1 MDAIWRIV
9 RGPFILPENTAQYHR
24 CQWEKIDFDK
34 AGCLLCGAIH
44 RCDSI
49 TCKEVSNTGDSLI
62 CNITGCVL
70 SKVLVTNEWTD
81 TCLPTDNR
89 IKFELDNDVEVYIE
103 ELLVSTKAQECLA
116 RERAKFSEIVE
127 SKFLQYMFSEREC
140 VGNAIDTMVTILQ
153 KVAGRFP
160 PDFDLDARKQVV
172 SLCKRFLTPVVA
184 TIQNS
189 HCFRTFKY
197 NNRQL
202 VFGLMYLMRN
212 GVYSHSE
219 TVLPRIVNMQYILPR
234 ESYLRSLYGVSP
246 SVITD
251 TENKLKFLIRHG
263 YMRSASTP
271 C

>member
-1 MDAIWRIV
+1 MDAIWRIL
-9 RGPFILPENTAQYHR
+9 RGPFILPENTEKYHE
-24 CQWEKIDFDK
+24 CKWEKIDFDK
-34 AGCLLCGAIH
+34 AGCLICGAIH
-44 RCDSI
+44 KCDSI

-62 CNITGCVL
+62 CNVTGCVL

-81 TCLPTDNR
+81 TCLPTECR
-89 IKFELDNDVEVYIE
+89 MKKELDNNVEVYIE
-103 ELLVSTKAQECLA
+103 ELLLSSKAQESLA
-116 RERAKFSEIVE
+116 REREKFSELVE
-127 SKFLQYMFSEREC
+127 SKFLQHLFSESVC
-140 VGNAIDTMVTILQ
+140 VGNAIDTMVSIIH
-153 KVAGRFP
+153 KIGGRIP
-160 PDFDLDARKQVV
+160 PDFDIEARTHVV
-172 SLCKRFLTPVVA
+172 SMCKRFLTPVVA

-189 HCFRTFKY
+189 HCFRSFKY

-202 VFGLMYLMRN
+202 VFGLMYLMRT

-219 TVLPRIVNMQYILPR
+219 TILPKIVNMNYLLPR
-234 ESYLRSLYGVSP
+234 ECYLRSLFAVSP

>member
-1 MDAIWRIV
+1 MDGIWRIL
-9 RGPFILPENTAQYHR
+9 RGPFILPENTEKYHR

-34 AGCLLCGAIH
+34 AGCLICGGIH
-44 RCDSI
+44 KCDSVK
-49 TCKEVSNTGDSLI
+49 CKEVSNTGDSFI
-62 CNITGCVL
+62 CNVTGCVL

-81 TCLPTDNR
+81 TCLPTDCR
-89 IKFELDNDVEVYIE
+89 IKNELDNNVEVYVE
-103 ELLVSTKAQECLA
+103 ELLMSSNAQESLA
-116 RERAKFSEIVE
+116 REREKFAELAE
-127 SKFLQYMFSEREC
+127 SKFLQYLFSDNVCAE
-140 VGNAIDTMVTILQ
+140 NAIDVMVTIIH
-153 KVAGRFP
+153 KIGGRIP
-160 PDFDLDARKQVV
+160 PDFDIEARKRAV
-172 SLCKRFLTPVVA
+172 SVCTRFLTPVVA

-189 HCFRTFKY
+189 HCFRSFKY

-202 VFGLMYLMRN
+202 VFGLMYLMRT

-219 TVLPRIVNMQYILPR
+219 TILPKIGNMHYLLPR
-234 ESYLRSLYGVSP
+234 ECYLRSLYGVSP